1 MKSTVRTFY
10 NQALRCTPALARHR
24 ALSPLHGFT
33 NVPNFF
39 FRPFEGFNDFTEEF
53 RKLNEFRP
61 SLDIKETEEGYTAQ
75 LDLPSMTKEDVEITL
90 NEGVL
95 TVDAKNTVDEK
106 EAGKW
111 HLRERNYSQQQITR
125 SWSIPAGVTQEDI
138 KARLDNGVL
147 TISYP
152 KPEEEPVKRISI
164 E

>member
-1 MKSTVRTFY
+1 
-10 NQALRCTPALARHR
+10 
-24 ALSPLHGFT
+24 
-33 NVPNFF
+33 
-39 FRPFEGFNDFTEEF
+39 
-53 RKLNEFRP
+53 
-61 SLDIKETEEGYTAQ
+61 
-75 LDLPSMTKEDVEITL
+75 MTKEDVEITL

-125 SWSIPAGVTQEDI
+125 SWSIPAGATQENI

-164 E
+164 EWTIIKRALYEFPCINDIINNDIQC